1 MIGSVV
7 ARRYAKALIDLG
19 HETGQ
24 LDALVRDIGNLADV
38 LDSSS
43 DLRDV
48 RDNPQV
54 PVPARKEVF
63 KEIADRIGVGQLAK
77 NTLMLL
83 IDRGRLRV
91 LPFIARSL
99 REEAD
104 LRAGVLRA
112 KVTSAAPLND
122 AYVQRLTQALETRF
136 KKKVLVQRDVDPT
149 LIAGVVT
156 RVGDTIIDGSL
167 RSRLDELKTG
177 LMPQ

>member
-1 MIGSVV
+1 MIGGVV

-19 HETGQ
+19 QETGQ
-24 LDALVRDIGNLADV
+24 LEQLVKDIGNLADV

-43 DLRDV
+43 ELRDV

-54 PVPARKEVF
+54 PAAARKAVF
-63 KEIADRIGVGQLAK
+63 KDVAERVGAGQLAK

-83 IDRGRLRV
+83 IDNGRLRV

-99 REEAD
+99 REESD
-104 LRAGVLRA
+104 RRAGVLRA
-112 KVTSAAPLND
+112 RVTSATPLND

-136 KKKVLVQRDVDPT
+136 KKKVVVQRDVDPA

-156 RVGDTIIDGSL
+156 RVGDVIIDGSV
-167 RSRLDELKTG
+167 RSRLDEMKSE